1 MSESVKLSYNNQTFE
16 FPLIEGTENEKGI
29 DIKTLQIINRIDYL

>member
-29 DIKTLQIINRIDYL
+29 DIKTLS